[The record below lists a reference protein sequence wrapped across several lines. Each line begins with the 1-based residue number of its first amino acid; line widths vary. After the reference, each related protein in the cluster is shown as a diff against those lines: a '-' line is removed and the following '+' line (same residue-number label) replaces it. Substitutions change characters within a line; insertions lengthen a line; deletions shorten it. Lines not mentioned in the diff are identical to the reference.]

1 MKLFKTPLSIL
12 FPAFA
17 MLALGACTNAPD
29 ATRVLEENG
38 YTNVQITGYNW
49 LSCSKDDEVHT
60 GFIAKSPNGRTI
72 TGTVCA
78 GLLFKNSTIRFE

>member
-1 MKLFKTPLSIL
+1 MRKLLIGSIL
-12 FPAFA
+12 
-17 MLALGACTNAPD
+17 ALSLMACTNAKD

-49 LSCSKDDEVHT
+49 LSCSKDDSVHT
-60 GFIAKSPNGRTI
+60 GFTAKSPNGHQVI
-72 TGTVCA
+72 GTVCA